1 MRGEVRAIA
10 PLYTDLIYSGFDA
23 LPELGEEVYTRAFD
37 LQLGGGAAAIPIM
50 LSRMGLAARLGTF
63 LGSDAI
69 SRLAASLLEENG
81 LKQYENL
88 YRGEGRP
95 VVVSTVFSY
104 GGDRSFLS
112 FGDEIT
118 QADLAD
124 ESCYAFLKGAA
135 IAFAPQGRPEVVKK
149 LHADGTVL
157 LYDIGWTQRYVAA
170 AEKRSGE
177 QVLSHRDLDP
187 KNVLWDGMEPFLIDW
202 EAAGYVNPERELI
215 EVVNYWACNQRGRLD
230 REKFRALL
238 AAYQMNRPLLHT
250 DWPAVLDSGYGGMLE
265 WLLYNMKRSLGIECS
280 SQEERRLGTAQVR
293 GTLHALD
300 AYERKTALLL
310 EWLREDCDA

>member
-1 MRGEVRAIA
+1 MGRQG
-10 PLYTDLIYSGFDA
+10 LLH
-23 LPELGEEVYTRAFD
+23 
-37 LQLGGGAAAIPIM
+37 PIGK
-50 LSRMGLAARLGTF
+50 LFFRRLGRR
-63 LGSDAI
+63 
-69 SRLAASLLEENG
+69 SRLGCGFSQPGMKELPA
-81 LKQYENL
+81 
-88 YRGEGRP
+88 GRSGMWP
-95 VVVSTVFSY
+95 
-104 GGDRSFLS
+104 R
-112 FGDEIT
+112 
-118 QADLAD
+118 Q
-124 ESCYAFLKGAA
+124 KN
-135 IAFAPQGRPEVVKK
+135 
-149 LHADGTVL
+149 
-157 LYDIGWTQRYVAA
+157 
-170 AEKRSGE
+170 RSGE

>member
-1 MRGEVRAIA
+1 MEKGIADLLQKVLQEMDLGTLKGPPCRVAGGLMHTMYAAVTERGKYAVKVLNPAVMKREKALENTIFSEKIARELSKKIPAVPAICKNGEA
-10 PLYTDLIYSGFDA
+10 V
-23 LPELGEEVYTRAFD
+23 LGAIHHANVQID
-37 LQLGGGAAAIPIM
+37 GAA
-50 LSRMGLAARLGTF
+50 
-63 LGSDAI
+63 
-69 SRLAASLLEENG
+69 
-81 LKQYENL
+81 Y
-88 YRGEGRP
+88 GEAG
-95 VVVSTVFSY
+95 
-104 GGDRSFLS
+104 
-112 FGDEIT
+112 
-118 QADLAD
+118 
-124 ESCYAFLKGAA
+124 
-135 IAFAPQGRPEVVKK
+135 AFAPDWK
-149 LHADGTVL
+149 TVL
-157 LYDIGWTQRYVAA
+157 QKARQEKPSWLRLFTARYERIAGWTQRYVAA

-293 GTLHALD
+293 GTLH
-300 AYERKTALLL
+300 ERKTALLL